1 MKELEFMELLGEL
14 PAEYIEAASNPQKTQ
29 RRLAWL
35 RYGIPAMAAC
45 IAVVI
50 LAAVYPRLK
59 APVIPSVDSRPDI
72 SIVTETGTSDAGNVT
87 TAPDESTSV
96 QPDSS
101 GSQGHRTSQTST
113 VSETRSETDSGSTA
127 KTTQSSENAH
137 TPTSSDTQDT
147 NTADTSAYTTKSST
161 GTTAASEKP
170 VSSTSAS
177 SSASAGRTSTR
188 RTETTAET
196 TADTHRTTVS
206 NTYASTVSSTASN
219 TQASTAATTASQMT
233 TATRDTGASYTLST
247 VSSTDTQTTSLIPS
261 EEERK
266 VIKWKVNTSYQ
277 SDDEMNF
284 EWGGVS
290 SVPRG
295 DDYDPIRDFDYDS
308 YDLLLIHLYTN
319 AADADL
325 TAVVCDPDDTR
336 ISGMVYRQESDT
348 TTWHF
353 IFAVPVP
360 KGFTVKQVP
369 EFNFEITDDADYF
382 SACTDGEPD
391 ITYN

>member
-14 PAEYIEAASNPQKTQ
+14 PAEYIEAASDPQKKQ
-29 RRLAWL
+29 RRFAWL

-113 VSETRSETDSGSTA
+113 VSETRSDTESGSTV
-127 KTTQSSENAH
+127 KTTQRSEHADI
-137 TPTSSDTQDT
+137 PTTSDTQDT
-147 NTADTSAYTTKSST
+147 HTEDTTASADTTRT
-161 GTTAASEKP
+161 SEKP

-177 SSASAGRTSTR
+177 SSGSVSSITTASIASTEGSKSSTVT
-188 RTETTAET
+188 TETTFW
-196 TADTHRTTVS
+196 
-206 NTYASTVSSTASN
+206 N
-219 TQASTAATTASQMT
+219 TQASTVATTASQMS

-247 VSSTDTQTTSLIPS
+247 ASSTDTQTTGPAPS
-261 EEERK
+261 GDDRT
-266 VIKWKVNTSYQ
+266 VIKWKADPSYQ
-277 SDDEMNF
+277 FDDDIHLI
-284 EWGGVS
+284 W
-290 SVPRG
+290 SVVRSTPQR

-325 TAVVCDPDDTR
+325 TEIVLAPDDIR
-336 ISGMVYRQESDT
+336 ITGMVCRQDSDQAK
-348 TTWHF
+348 WAF

-360 KGFTVKQVP
+360 KGFAVKQDP
-369 EFNFEITDDADYF
+369 DYSFEITDDADYF